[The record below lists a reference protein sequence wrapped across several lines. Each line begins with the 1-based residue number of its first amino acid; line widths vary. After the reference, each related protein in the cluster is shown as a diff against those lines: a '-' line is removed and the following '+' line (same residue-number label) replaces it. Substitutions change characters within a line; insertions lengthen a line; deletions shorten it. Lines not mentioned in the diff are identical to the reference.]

1 MANHKTRPSSWGK
14 LQSAKKQPDGQFLA
28 SGRYKTMD
36 GKLVQRQRRG
46 ATASKAEDALLA
58 VFQEMQR
65 AEKSAKK
72 AAKKAAKKRAAK
84 KKAAKKRGS
93 TTGAQAPGPLFSQV
107 VEEWISYIE
116 AGGRGTRPSTAY
128 EYARMA
134 RADLLPALGHLKLA
148 KMDVTACADFLHGIV
163 DGGRFYAKAEHN
175 RVVLSNILQWCV
187 GRGLIPG
194 NPVRQVVSLPQ
205 PRKKPVQIVEKE
217 DMANVLRAVRQH
229 GEDQLKLKRP
239 GPPQN
244 LDIPDGVELLLATG
258 MRISELL
265 ALRWE
270 DVWIDELD
278 DGSYWVQINGK
289 VGWEQGRPILRHDY
303 TKTGDK
309 VLDLRI
315 SPDVASMLRARRANE
330 RRLNPNGAIFP
341 ARGGKWMQLNNFRRR
356 WRLVRQQLDI
366 AYDLPS
372 QEESKG
378 RKQER
383 RASCDIAT
391 ATPHTFRRSV
401 GTFIA
406 ETVSIDQAAQQ
417 LGHKR
422 TAVTIRSYLRERQEA
437 PDSSGHLASVMYVPQ
452 AVVEPR
458 REVT

>member
-1 MANHKTRPSSWGK
+1 MANSETRPGSWG
-14 LQSAKKQPDGQFLA
+14 QIAPAKRQPDGRYLA
-28 SGRYKTMD
+28 SARYKPLD
-36 GKLVQRQRRG
+36 GTKLVQRMRTG
-46 ATASKAEDALLA
+46 TTARKAEDALLA
-58 VFQEMQR
+58 VLQKMA
-65 AEKSAKK
+65 AEDEAKSK
-72 AAKKAAKKRAAK
+72 AAEERSARKPPE
-84 KKAAKKRGS
+84 GS
-93 TTGAQAPGPLFSQV
+93 EAPFAQI
-107 VEEWISYIE
+107 VEEWIAYIE
-116 AGGRGTRPSTAY
+116 AGGRGMRPSTAY

-134 RADLLPALGHLKLA
+134 RADLVPSLGELKLA
-148 KMDVTACADFLHGIV
+148 EIDIATCADFLHGIV

-175 RVVLSNILQWCV
+175 RVVLSNILAWCA

-194 NPVRQVVSLPQ
+194 NPVRQVVSLPR

-229 GEDQLKLKRP
+229 GEDQLQVTRP
-239 GPPQN
+239 GPRQN

-265 ALRWE
+265 GLRWE
-270 DVWIDELD
+270 DVWIDRPE
-278 DGSYWVQINGK
+278 DGFWVTVNGK
-289 VGWEQGRPILRHDY
+289 VGWEKGQPMLRHDY
-303 TKTGDK
+303 GKTGDK
-309 VLDLRI
+309 ILDLRI
-315 SPDVASMLRARRANE
+315 SPEVAAMLRERRANE
-330 RRLNPNGAIFP
+330 RRANPFGAIFP

-356 WRLVRQQLDI
+356 WRKVRQELNI
-366 AYDLPS
+366 SYDLPD
-372 QEESKG
+372 EAAYVR

-437 PDSSGHLASVMYVPQ
+437 PDSSGHLASVMY
-452 AVVEPR
+452 R
-458 REVT
+458 REKPSSTQEER